1 LGEFK
6 NIFKVWGFF
15 GVISKLRDF
24 TAFLRFGDFGLFLGF
39 GKVGVVLGPW
49 HLMIMMS

>member
-15 GVISKLRDF
+15 GLISEC
-24 TAFLRFGDFGLFLGF
+24 GDFRAFLGF

-49 HLMIMMS
+49 HLMIMMF